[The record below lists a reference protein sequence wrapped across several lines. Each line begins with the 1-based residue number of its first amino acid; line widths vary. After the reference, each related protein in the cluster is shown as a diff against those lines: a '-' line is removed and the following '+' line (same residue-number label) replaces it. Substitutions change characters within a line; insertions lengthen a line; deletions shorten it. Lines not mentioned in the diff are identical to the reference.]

1 MLSLPDPRAPK
12 EPATPSTRRV
22 PKLSKRCS
30 PAPRGSSDTTRA
42 FGLWRW
48 QSTGELREGAYTQ
61 AGLGRDYPEHPGA
74 SSRREMAAGQAGDHL
89 PPPPLRKKKKRG
101 DGLVGGGPA
110 NPKTWGGG
118 FLGEGWGSPGG
129 LPTLSS
135 FSAGG

>member
-74 SSRREMAAGQAGDHL
+74 SSRREMAAGQTGDH
-89 PPPPLRKKKKRG
+89 PPRPPLRKKKRG
-101 DGLVGGGPA
+101 AVGWWKWPRPNPKPGGGGSW
-110 NPKTWGGG
+110 TGGG
-118 FLGEGWGSPGG
+118 GAGWHFP
-129 LPTLSS
+129 P
-135 FSAGG
+135 